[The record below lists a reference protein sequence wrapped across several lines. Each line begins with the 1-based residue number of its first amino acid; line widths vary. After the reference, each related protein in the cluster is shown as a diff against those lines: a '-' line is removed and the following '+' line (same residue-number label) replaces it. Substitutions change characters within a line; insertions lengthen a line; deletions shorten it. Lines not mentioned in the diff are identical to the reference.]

1 MSSPVSRLTP
11 AASQPGFPVIVE
23 NQLGRDIS
31 GSIPAW
37 SDVPGLVAL
46 GDRDAAVWSRAVAFL
61 AIRDNDAHSL
71 FAWGLA
77 SALLSQLPGARPEI
91 VLPAILLHDTGW
103 STVTPADALEAIAPG
118 GSRKDLV
125 RHHEIEGARIA
136 SSILV
141 DLDFPPADVAEIVAI
156 IDGHDSR
163 PEAISANDAIVKDA
177 DKLWRITPH
186 GLDTVRRWFGLSY
199 AEALRLCSLRV
210 QGHLLTE
217 PGRAIGRALAAV
229 ASVTASAELDALFAT
244 PTDPRGADRP

>member
-1 MSSPVSRLTP
+1 MSSSIDGLAP
-11 AASQPGFPVIVE
+11 AV

-46 GDRDAAVWSRAVAFL
+46 GDRDAAVWSRAVGFL

-77 SALLSQLPGARPEI
+77 SALLSQLPEARAEI

-103 STVTPADALEAIAPG
+103 STVTPGEALEAIAPG
-118 GSRKDLV
+118 GRRKDLV
-125 RHHEIEGARIA
+125 RHHEVEGARIA
-136 SSILV
+136 ATILA
-141 DLDFPPADVAEIVAI
+141 DLAFPEQDAAEIVAI

-163 PEAISANDAIVKDA
+163 PEALSLNDAIVKDA
-177 DKLWRITPH
+177 DKLWRLTPH
-186 GLDTVRRWFGLSY
+186 GLGTVCRWFGLSY
-199 AEALRLCSLRV
+199 AESLRLCSVRV
-210 QGHLLTE
+210 QEHLLTE

-229 ASVTASAELDALFAT
+229 ASVTASAELEALVAST
-244 PTDPRGADRP
+244 PPPSRGVEVL

>member
-1 MSSPVSRLTP
+1 MSSPVSQP
-11 AASQPGFPVIVE
+11 AV
-23 NQLGRDIS
+23 NQLGRDIT

-46 GDRDAAVWSRAVAFL
+46 GDRDAAVWSRAVGFL

-71 FAWGLA
+71 YAWGLA
-77 SALLSQLPGARPEI
+77 NALLSQLPGARPEI

-103 STVTPADALEAIAPG
+103 STVTPSDALEAIAPG

-125 RHHEIEGARIA
+125 RHHEVEGARIA
-136 SSILV
+136 ASVLA
-141 DLDFPPADVAEIVAI
+141 DLDFLPADVAEIVAI

-163 PEAISANDAIVKDA
+163 TEALSLNDAIVKDA

-186 GLDTVRRWFGLSY
+186 GLDTVCRWFGLDY

-217 PGRAIGRALAAV
+217 PGHAIGRALAAV
-229 ASVTASAELDALFAT
+229 ASVTASAELGALFAPPT
-244 PTDPRGADRP
+244 PPRGATHP

>member
-1 MSSPVSRLTP
+1 MSSSIDGLAP
-11 AASQPGFPVIVE
+11 AV

-46 GDRDAAVWSRAVAFL
+46 GDRDAAVWSRAAGFL

-103 STVTPADALEAIAPG
+103 STVTPGDALEAIAPG

-125 RHHEIEGARIA
+125 RHHELEGARIA
-136 SSILV
+136 ATILA
-141 DLDFPPADVAEIVAI
+141 DLNFPAADVAEILAI

-163 PEAISANDAIVKDA
+163 PQALSLNDAIVKDA
-177 DKLWRITPH
+177 DKLWRLTPH
-186 GLDTVRRWFGLSY
+186 GLDTVCRWFGLSRG
-199 AEALRLCSLRV
+199 EALRLCSLRV
-210 QGHLLTE
+210 QDHLCTD

-229 ASVTASAELDALFAT
+229 ASVTAGPELAALPAPAT
-244 PTDPRGADRP
+244 PSRGATRP